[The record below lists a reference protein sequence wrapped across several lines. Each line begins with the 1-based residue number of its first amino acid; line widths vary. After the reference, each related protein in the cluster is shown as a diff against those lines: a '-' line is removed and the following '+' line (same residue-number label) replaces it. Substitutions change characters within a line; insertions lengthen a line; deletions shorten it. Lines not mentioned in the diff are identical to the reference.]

1 MSMSILGFCLPAERE
16 AEASWTHVRSFAIAI
31 STCAGY
37 HARQG
42 PNDHKSVLYRPKP
55 TPPQAPPCGAAPFP
69 PVGAAPVTFGACAG
83 ASCTSR
89 PIAQNVSSR
98 VRAAQTLTHETQKE
112 PMKRAP
118 RSKKQV
124 ELTRTQHATDQRKER
139 HQWGAG
145 CIARASAQH

>member
-1 MSMSILGFCLPAERE
+1 MSVSILGFCLPAERE

-31 STCAGY
+31 STCAGH
-37 HARQG
+37 HACWG
-42 PNDHKSVLYRPKP
+42 PNDHKSK
-55 TPPQAPPCGAAPFP
+55 PPQAPPCGAAPFP

-83 ASCTSR
+83 ASCTSG
-89 PIAQNVSSR
+89 PIAQNLSSR
-98 VRAAQTLTHETQKE
+98 VRAAQTLTLETKKE

-124 ELTRTQHATDQRKER
+124 ELTRTQHATDQRNR
-139 HQWGAG
+139 STPVGAG